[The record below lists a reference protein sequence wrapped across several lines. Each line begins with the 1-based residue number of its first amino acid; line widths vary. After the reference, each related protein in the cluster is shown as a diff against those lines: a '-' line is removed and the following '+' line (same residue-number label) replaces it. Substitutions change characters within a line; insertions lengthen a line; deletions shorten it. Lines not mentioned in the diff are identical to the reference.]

1 MIEFKLKNAF
11 IELDNLLKV
20 LDLVSGGFE
29 AKKLILEGAV
39 KVDGVVETRVRRK
52 LKVGD
57 RVYVGNQDIK
67 VV

>member
-1 MIEFKLKNAF
+1 MEFKLKSAF

-20 LDLVSGGFE
+20 SGFVSGGSE

-39 KVDGVVETRVRRK
+39 KVDDVVETRVRRK
-52 LKVGD
+52 VRVGD
-57 RVYVGNQDIK
+57 KVTVGTQEIE